1 MTFATETEA
10 KAVGKVSTGVPE
22 ACSCTPPLAGNRSAN
37 SAPFTPTSTAPA
49 ANSAL
54 APWATTWMS
63 LPVFE
68 NPKSPFS
75 VTNPPN
81 DASNPVATTAAMLA
95 STFNGAL
102 TAPTVTRVSTASAVL
117 L

>member
-10 KAVGKVSTGVPE
+10 KAVGRVSTGVPE
-22 ACSCTPPLAGNRSAN
+22 ACNCTPPWAGSITAN
-37 SAPFTPTSTAPA
+37 SAPVTPTSTPPA
-49 ANSAL
+49 VSSAL

-81 DASNPVATTAAMLA
+81 DASNPIATTAAVLA